1 MKTILLFLFSIHLLA
16 VTAQTNE
23 TENDSRH
30 KKVRFTDDT
39 ETLVNKKGG
48 FGAFLEFNT
57 QPLFI
62 QNQPGIMMGGGF
74 SLVFGHSLNL
84 GFSGYGL
91 ISDIQS
97 SVADTNGNFYYLQNG
112 FGGMTIEPVLFS
124 KKLVHVSF
132 PILFGMGATSLTQG
146 SLYDSDTYDASRYNT
161 EMYFIARPGVN
172 VEINLLRVLRL
183 DLGIAYRFS
192 SGYQL
197 QNISSSQLSGL
208 SGNIG
213 IKLGWF

>member
-1 MKTILLFLFSIHLLA
+1 MKNLLLLLFTLLLINGN
-16 VTAQTNE
+16 AQN
-23 TENDSRH
+23 TEEDSPTRNT
-30 KKVRFTDDT
+30 KRCFNDDT

-84 GFSGYGL
+84 GFAGYGL
-91 ISDIQS
+91 VSDIQS

-124 KKLVHVSF
+124 KKLIHVSF
-132 PILFGMGATSLTQG
+132 PVLFGMGATSLTQG
-146 SLYDSDTYDASRYNT
+146 SLYNSDTYDASWYNT

-197 QNISSSQLSGL
+197 QNISSGQLSGL